1 MLQAQ
6 KLSAAAL
13 KYDGLNIESLDNTV
27 LAAIINKKVEN
38 IAAIKEYNASLSD
51 NTCVKR
57 KPHEFK
63 RAFEDN
69 RRHFILECK
78 KSSPSLGDFCP
89 DFNLEKIVSCY
100 NDRADAISVL
110 TEECF
115 FKGSFEYLKQV
126 RKLTEKPLLC
136 KDFIIAKEQI
146 EIAKKIGSDAVL
158 LMLSVLTFDKFLE
171 LYEFAKTLNLDV
183 LTEVSNEVEAKFAI
197 EHHIDIV
204 GINNR
209 DLRTLKIDLSNAKK
223 LYPLFPDSTVVIS
236 ESGIKTHRDIVNMLP
251 LKNFLI
257 GSALCSEI
265 DIDIKAN
272 TLLYGFNKLCG
283 LTDKEGIET
292 AINNKFSLAGLI
304 FAEKSPRCIN
314 LEQAAELALN
324 PIYKSKI
331 NFCGV
336 FKDAE
341 ISSVIAI
348 ASKLCLKFVQLHGKE
363 SPDYIKTL
371 HEKCPQLTIIKA
383 LGMNESLSYEDLVL
397 FKEYAATADYLL
409 LDSKNPGSGK
419 EFDKSLIPDFINKDK
434 TIISGGIGPSNIA
447 SILTL
452 NFCGVDCNSCLE
464 SAPGKKDPV
473 LVRELFN
480 RINEIKE

>member
-63 RAFEDN
+63 RAFEGN

-110 TEECF
+110 TEEFF

-223 LYPLFPDSTVVIS
+223 LYPLFPDNTVVIS

-314 LEQAAELALN
+314 LEQAAKLALN

-341 ISSVIAI
+341 INSVIEI

-383 LGMNESLSYEDLVL
+383 LGMNESLSHEDLVL

-464 SAPGKKDPV
+464 SAPGQKDPV

>member
-63 RAFEDN
+63 RAFEGN

-110 TEECF
+110 TEEFF

-223 LYPLFPDSTVVIS
+223 LYPLFPDNTVVIS

-341 ISSVIAI
+341 ISSVTEI

-383 LGMNESLSYEDLVL
+383 LGMNESLSHEDLVL

>member
-63 RAFEDN
+63 RAFEGN

-110 TEECF
+110 TEEFF

-209 DLRTLKIDLSNAKK
+209 DLRTLKIDLNNAKK
-223 LYPLFPDSTVVIS
+223 LYPLFPDNTVVIS

-341 ISSVIAI
+341 INSVTEI

-383 LGMNESLSYEDLVL
+383 LGMNESLSHEDLVL

-464 SAPGKKDPV
+464 SAPGKKDPA

>member
-63 RAFEDN
+63 RAFEGN

-110 TEECF
+110 TEEFF

-223 LYPLFPDSTVVIS
+223 LYPLFPDNTVVIS

-314 LEQAAELALN
+314 LEQAAKLALN

-341 ISSVIAI
+341 INSVIEI

-383 LGMNESLSYEDLVL
+383 LGMNESLSHEDLVL

>member
-38 IAAIKEYNASLSD
+38 IVAIEEYNASLSD

-63 RAFEDN
+63 RAFEGN
-69 RRHFILECK
+69 KRHFILECK

-110 TEECF
+110 TEEFF

-171 LYEFAKTLNLDV
+171 LYEFAKALNLDV

-223 LYPLFPDSTVVIS
+223 LYPLFPDSTAVIS

-341 ISSVIAI
+341 INSVIEI

-363 SPDYIKTL
+363 SPEYIKTL

-383 LGMNESLSYEDLVL
+383 LGMNESLSHEDLVL

-473 LVRELFN
+473 LVRKLFN

>member
-38 IAAIKEYNASLSD
+38 IVAIEEYNASLSD

-63 RAFEDN
+63 RAFEGN
-69 RRHFILECK
+69 KRHFILECK

-171 LYEFAKTLNLDV
+171 LYEFAKALNLDV

-223 LYPLFPDSTVVIS
+223 LY
-236 ESGIKTHRDIVNMLP
+236 
-251 LKNFLI
+251 LI

-341 ISSVIAI
+341 INSVIEI

-363 SPDYIKTL
+363 SPEYIKTL

-383 LGMNESLSYEDLVL
+383 LGMNESLSHEDLVL

>member
-63 RAFEDN
+63 RAFEGN
-69 RRHFILECK
+69 KRHFILECK

-110 TEECF
+110 TEEFF

-223 LYPLFPDSTVVIS
+223 LYPLFPDNTVVIS

-314 LEQAAELALN
+314 LEQAAKLALN

-341 ISSVIAI
+341 INSVIEI

-383 LGMNESLSYEDLVL
+383 LGMNESLSHEDLVL

>member
-51 NTCVKR
+51 NACVKR

-63 RAFEDN
+63 RAFEGN
-69 RRHFILECK
+69 KRHFILECK

-110 TEECF
+110 TEEFF

-223 LYPLFPDSTVVIS
+223 LYPLFPNNTVVIS

-257 GSALCSEI
+257 GYALCSEI

-341 ISSVIAI
+341 INSVTEI

-383 LGMNESLSYEDLVL
+383 LGMNESLSHEDLVL
-397 FKEYAATADYLL
+397 FKEYAVTADYLL

>member
-38 IAAIKEYNASLSD
+38 IVAIEEYNASLSD

-63 RAFEDN
+63 RAFKGN

-110 TEECF
+110 TEEFF

-223 LYPLFPDSTVVIS
+223 LYRLFPDNTVVIS

-341 ISSVIAI
+341 INSVIEI

-363 SPDYIKTL
+363 SPEYIKTL

-383 LGMNESLSYEDLVL
+383 LGMNESLSHEDLVL

-473 LVRELFN
+473 LVRKLFN

>member
-110 TEECF
+110 TEEFF

-341 ISSVIAI
+341 INSVIEI

-363 SPDYIKTL
+363 SPEYIKTL

-383 LGMNESLSYEDLVL
+383 LGMNESLSHEDLVL

>member
-63 RAFEDN
+63 RAFEGN

-78 KSSPSLGDFCP
+78 KSSPSLGDFCH

-110 TEECF
+110 TEEFF

-223 LYPLFPDSTVVIS
+223 LYPLFPDNTVVIS

-314 LEQAAELALN
+314 LEQAAKLALN

-336 FKDAE
+336 LKDAE
-341 ISSVIAI
+341 INSVIEI

-383 LGMNESLSYEDLVL
+383 LGMNESLSHEDLVL

>member
-63 RAFEDN
+63 RAFEGN

-110 TEECF
+110 TEEFF

-146 EIAKKIGSDAVL
+146 EIAQKIGSDAVL

-223 LYPLFPDSTVVIS
+223 LYPLFPDNTVVIS

-314 LEQAAELALN
+314 LEQAAKLALN

-341 ISSVIAI
+341 INSVIEI

-383 LGMNESLSYEDLVL
+383 LGMNESLSHEDLVL
-397 FKEYAATADYLL
+397 FKVYAATADYLL

>member
-38 IAAIKEYNASLSD
+38 IAAIKEYNASLND

-63 RAFEDN
+63 RAFEGN

-110 TEECF
+110 TEEFF

-136 KDFIIAKEQI
+136 KDFIIAKEQL

-223 LYPLFPDSTVVIS
+223 LYPLFPDNTVVIS

-341 ISSVIAI
+341 INSVIAI

-383 LGMNESLSYEDLVL
+383 LGMNESLSHEDLVL
-397 FKEYAATADYLL
+397 FKEYATTADYLL

>member
-13 KYDGLNIESLDNTV
+13 KYDGLNIESLDNTI

-63 RAFEDN
+63 RAFEGN

-110 TEECF
+110 TEEFF

-209 DLRTLKIDLSNAKK
+209 DLRTLKIDLCNAKK

-341 ISSVIAI
+341 INSVIEI

-383 LGMNESLSYEDLVL
+383 LGMNESLSHEDLVL

>member
-63 RAFEDN
+63 RAFEGN

-110 TEECF
+110 TEEFF

-314 LEQAAELALN
+314 LEQAAKLALN

-341 ISSVIAI
+341 INSVIEI

-383 LGMNESLSYEDLVL
+383 LGMNESLSHEDLVL

>member
-63 RAFEDN
+63 RAFEGN

-110 TEECF
+110 TEEFF

-223 LYPLFPDSTVVIS
+223 LYPLFPDNTVVIS

-341 ISSVIAI
+341 ITSVIEI

-383 LGMNESLSYEDLVL
+383 LGMNESLSHEDLVL

>member
-13 KYDGLNIESLDNTV
+13 KYSGLNIESLDNTV
-27 LAAIINKKVEN
+27 LATIINKKVEN
-38 IAAIKEYNASLSD
+38 ITAIKDYNHSLTSESFIE
-51 NTCVKR
+51 R

-63 RAFEDN
+63 RALQGN
-69 RRHFILECK
+69 KRHFILECK

-110 TEECF
+110 TEEFF

-126 RKLTEKPLLC
+126 RKLTEKPILC

-146 EIAKKIGSDAVL
+146 EIAKKIGADAVL

-171 LYEFAKTLNLDV
+171 LYNFAKELNLDV
-183 LTEVSNEVEAKFAI
+183 LTEVANEAEAKFAV
-197 EHHIDIV
+197 EHHIDII

-209 DLRTLKIDLSNAKK
+209 NLHTLTIDLNNAKK
-223 LYPLFPDSTVVIS
+223 LYPLFPKDTVVIS

-251 LKNFLI
+251 IKNFLI

-265 DIDIKAN
+265 DIELKAN
-272 TLLYGFNKLCG
+272 SLLYGFNKLCG
-283 LTDKEGIET
+283 LTDKAGIET
-292 AINNKFSLAGLI
+292 AINNKFYLAGLI
-304 FAEKSPRCIN
+304 FAPQSPRCIN
-314 LEQAAELALN
+314 LDRAAKLALN

-336 FKDAE
+336 FKDADLDTVVE
-341 ISSVIAI
+341 IVT
-348 ASKLCLKFVQLHGKE
+348 KLCLKFVQLHGKE
-363 SPDYIKTL
+363 SPEYIKTL
-371 HEKCPQLTIIKA
+371 HEKCPKLTIIKA
-383 LGMNESLSYEDLVL
+383 LGMSESLNNEDYLL
-397 FKEYAATADYLL
+397 FKEYAAKADLLL

-452 NFCGVDCNSCLE
+452 NFCGIDCNSCLE
-464 SAPGKKDPV
+464 SAPGKKDP
-473 LVRELFN
+473 ELTRKLFD

>member
-63 RAFEDN
+63 RAFEGN

-110 TEECF
+110 TEEFF

-223 LYPLFPDSTVVIS
+223 LYPLFPDNTVVIS

-314 LEQAAELALN
+314 LEQAAKLALN

-341 ISSVIAI
+341 ITSVIEI

-383 LGMNESLSYEDLVL
+383 LGMNESLSHEDLVL
-397 FKEYAATADYLL
+397 FKEYAVTADYLL

>member
-38 IAAIKEYNASLSD
+38 IVAIEEYNASLSD

-110 TEECF
+110 TEEFF

-183 LTEVSNEVEAKFAI
+183 LTEISNEVEAKFAI

-223 LYPLFPDSTVVIS
+223 LYRLFPDSTVVIS

-341 ISSVIAI
+341 INSVIEI

-383 LGMNESLSYEDLVL
+383 LGMNESLSHEDLVL

>member
-38 IAAIKEYNASLSD
+38 IVAIEEYNASLSD

-63 RAFEDN
+63 RAFEGN
-69 RRHFILECK
+69 KRHFILECK

-110 TEECF
+110 TEEFF

-341 ISSVIAI
+341 INSVIEI

-363 SPDYIKTL
+363 SPEYIKTL

-383 LGMNESLSYEDLVL
+383 LGMNESLSHEDLVL

-473 LVRELFN
+473 LVRKLFN

>member
-63 RAFEDN
+63 RAFEGN

-110 TEECF
+110 TEEFF

-146 EIAKKIGSDAVL
+146 EIAQKIGSDAVL

-223 LYPLFPDSTVVIS
+223 LYPLFPDNTVVIS

-314 LEQAAELALN
+314 LEQAAKLALN

-341 ISSVIAI
+341 INSVIEI

-383 LGMNESLSYEDLVL
+383 LGMNESLSHEDLVL

>member
-1 MLQAQ
+1 
-6 KLSAAAL
+6 
-13 KYDGLNIESLDNTV
+13 
-27 LAAIINKKVEN
+27 
-38 IAAIKEYNASLSD
+38 
-51 NTCVKR
+51 
-57 KPHEFK
+57 
-63 RAFEDN
+63 
-69 RRHFILECK
+69 
-78 KSSPSLGDFCP
+78 
-89 DFNLEKIVSCY
+89 
-100 NDRADAISVL
+100 
-110 TEECF
+110 
-115 FKGSFEYLKQV
+115 
-126 RKLTEKPLLC
+126 
-136 KDFIIAKEQI
+136 
-146 EIAKKIGSDAVL
+146 
-158 LMLSVLTFDKFLE
+158 MLSVLTFDKFLE

-223 LYPLFPDSTVVIS
+223 LYPLFPDNTVVIS

-304 FAEKSPRCIN
+304 FVEKSPRCIN
-314 LEQAAELALN
+314 LEQAAELGLN

-341 ISSVIAI
+341 ISSVTEI

-383 LGMNESLSYEDLVL
+383 LGMNESLSHEDLVL